1 MDGKAIISILH
12 RVPKYPDDP
21 LMDPCSGD
29 GGHRELRISF
39 EEKKNEFIFSQ
50 FQFAL
55 TVNFNGTI

>member
-12 RVPKYPDDP
+12 RVPKYPDGP

-39 EEKKNEFIFSQ
+39 EEKK
-50 FQFAL
+50 
-55 TVNFNGTI
+55 